1 MKGSLIDI
9 KGIKQGTSGIIVNLD
24 KDRDLYIEV
33 RMTVIPVMKAI
44 E

>member
-9 KGIKQGTSGIIVNLD
+9 KGIKQGCSGVIVNLD
-24 KDRDLYIEV
+24 KERDLFIEV